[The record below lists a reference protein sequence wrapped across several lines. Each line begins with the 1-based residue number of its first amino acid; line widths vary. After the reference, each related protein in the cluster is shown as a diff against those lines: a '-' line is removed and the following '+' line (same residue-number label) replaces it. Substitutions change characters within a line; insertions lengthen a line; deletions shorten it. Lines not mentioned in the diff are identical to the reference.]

1 MTEERFGDLCN
12 RTHGC
17 SQNCVNTIGSF
28 VCVCFKGFEKDLTSP
43 DSCSGKWSKLSSDWL
58 VMSSNRLSFGKIY
71 SDYDECGF
79 GLHNCHKDA
88 HCHNIDT
95 TDTVNPVGF
104 RCECKIGFHGD
115 GFICNNIDECY
126 NNQNNCGEGSTCK
139 DITPTDAK
147 PGTLVNFGNTQARF

>member
-1 MTEERFGDLCN
+1 ME
-12 RTHGC
+12 
-17 SQNCVNTIGSF
+17 
-28 VCVCFKGFEKDLTSP
+28 
-43 DSCSGKWSKLSSDWL
+43 
-58 VMSSNRLSFGKIY
+58 Y

-95 TDTVNPVGF
+95 TDTVNPIGF

-147 PGTLVNFGNTQARF
+147 PGTLVNFGNTQARFKQGCLMRVRISSDSETKLNRISDIQYPDFGLRK